1 MEPHRMSAIYYDHG
15 LLAWIII
22 GLIAG
27 WLSGTVT
34 RGRGFGCFADTI
46 LGMVGALIGGWIFS
60 KLGITTFGFFGSL
73 AAAFVGAVV
82 LVAIARLFAGSR
94 N

>member
-1 MEPHRMSAIYYDHG
+1 MNVIYFEHG

-27 WLSGTVT
+27 WLTGTVT

-60 KLGITTFGFFGSL
+60 KLGIATFGFLGSL
-73 AAAFVGAVV
+73 AAAFVGAIV
-82 LVAIARLFAGSR
+82 LVAIARLFAGR
-94 N
+94 RD

>member
-1 MEPHRMSAIYYDHG
+1 MNAIFIGHG

-27 WLSGTVT
+27 WLTGTVT

-60 KLGITTFGFFGSL
+60 KLGIATFGFLGSL
-73 AAAFVGAVV
+73 AAAFVGAIV
-82 LVAIARLFAGSR
+82 LVAIARLFAGR
-94 N
+94 RD